1 VQFFGPDTSTTATL
15 ESDISLTHRAWRDQ
29 SDNGSPHASADRPL
43 DVLIV
48 TSEAPPIISGISTC
62 VARLAGGLTARQHNV
77 RVISSAQIR
86 RVMFGEWRFSSFVA
100 HWPRIA
106 RDLRN
111 FDVVNVHG
119 PVPTISDVFLGLSN
133 LLPDHSR
140 PAIVYT
146 YHSPVDVPA
155 AARWARMYDKFHVQL
170 ALRAD
175 RIIASSQ
182 HYARQ
187 HYSRYGPVV
196 QAIPWGTD
204 PRVAAVP
211 DRPGGRDEL
220 RVLFVG
226 QMRPYKGVQVLL
238 AAAAEQPWLQV
249 TLVGAGP
256 ELAAYQRLAERL
268 GVTNARFTGRLSDV
282 ELQACYASHDVV
294 VLPSLTRAEAFGLVL
309 LDGMSAGCVPVASD
323 WPGVSDVAGPTGML
337 VPPGDPVA
345 LREALRTLAQDP
357 VHLQRL
363 RVESLQRAK
372 TLTWERCVTAYER
385 VMREA
390 VRGRYA
396 RLHGLQTVPDRADRA
411 QTGPLRVVP
420 VQRVGAMSER

>member
-1 VQFFGPDTSTTATL
+1 MSLGRDVAWL
-15 ESDISLTHRAWRDQ
+15 EQ
-29 SDNGSPHASADRPL
+29 ADRGSQLASTDHPL

-62 VARLAGGLTARQHNV
+62 VDRLAGGLTARRHRV
-77 RVISSAQIR
+77 SVISSAQIR
-86 RVMFGEWRFSSFVA
+86 RVIFGEWRFSSFVA

-106 RDLRN
+106 RELRN

-146 YHSPVDVPA
+146 YHSPIDVPA
-155 AARWARMYDKFHVQL
+155 AARWARLYDRFHVQL

-182 HYARQ
+182 HYAQQ
-187 HYSRYGPVV
+187 HYSRYGPAV

-204 PRVAAVP
+204 PKVAAVP
-211 DRPGGRDEL
+211 DRRGGRDEL

-238 AAAAEQPWLQV
+238 AAAAEQPWLEV

-256 ELAAYQRLAERL
+256 ELAAYQRLAKRL
-268 GVTNARFTGRLSDV
+268 GVTNARFTGKLSDA
-282 ELQACYASHDVV
+282 ELHDCYASHDVV

-337 VPPGDPVA
+337 VQPGDAVA
-345 LREALRTLAQDP
+345 LRGALRTLAQDP
-357 VHLQRL
+357 AKLERL
-363 RVESLQRAK
+363 RVASLQRAK
-372 TLTWERCVTAYER
+372 TLTWERCVAAYED

-390 VRGRYA
+390 VRSRYA
-396 RLHGLQTVPDRADRA
+396 RLHGLPPLPDQER
-411 QTGPLRVVP
+411 TGPLRVVP
-420 VQRVGAMSER
+420 VQRVGAVGER

>member
-1 VQFFGPDTSTTATL
+1 VHSSDQIHQRPQPWG
-15 ESDISLTHRAWRDQ
+15 SDIPLTNRAWREQ
-29 SDNGSPHASADRPL
+29 ADNGSKHASAERPL

-62 VARLAGGLTARQHNV
+62 VARLAGGLAERQHHV

-86 RVMFGEWRFSSFVA
+86 RVMFGEWRFSSFAA

-146 YHSPVDVPA
+146 YHSPIDLPA
-155 AARWARMYDKFHVQL
+155 AARWAKMYDKFHVQL

-175 RIIASSQ
+175 RIVASSQ

-187 HYSRYGPVV
+187 HYSRYGPMV

-204 PRVAAVP
+204 PRVSAVP
-211 DRPGGRDEL
+211 DRRGERDQL

-238 AAAAEQPWLQV
+238 AAAAKQPWLKV

-256 ELAAYQRLAERL
+256 ELASYQRLAERL
-268 GVTNARFTGRLSDV
+268 GVSNARFAGRLSDV
-282 ELQACYASHDVV
+282 DLQDCYAAHDVV

-337 VPPGDPVA
+337 VPPGDPIA
-345 LREALRTLAQDP
+345 LREALRALAQDP
-357 VHLQRL
+357 DQLERL
-363 RVESLQRAK
+363 RVASLQRAK
-372 TLTWERCVTAYER
+372 TLTWERCVTAYEH

-390 VRGRYA
+390 VRSRYA
-396 RLHGLQTVPDRADRA
+396 RLHGVQTLPDRQ

-420 VQRVGAMSER
+420 VQRVGALSER

>member
-1 VQFFGPDTSTTATL
+1 
-15 ESDISLTHRAWRDQ
+15 
-29 SDNGSPHASADRPL
+29 
-43 DVLIV
+43 
-48 TSEAPPIISGISTC
+48 
-62 VARLAGGLTARQHNV
+62 
-77 RVISSAQIR
+77 
-86 RVMFGEWRFSSFVA
+86 MFGEWRFSSFAA

-146 YHSPVDVPA
+146 YHSPIDLPA
-155 AARWARMYDKFHVQL
+155 AARWAKMYDKFHVQL

-187 HYSRYGPVV
+187 HYSRYGPMV

-204 PRVAAVP
+204 PRVATVP
-211 DRPGGRDEL
+211 DRRGERDEL

-238 AAAAEQPWLQV
+238 AAAAKQPWLKV

-256 ELAAYQRLAERL
+256 ELASYKRLAERL
-268 GVTNARFTGRLSDV
+268 GVSNARFAGRLSDV
-282 ELQACYASHDVV
+282 DLQACYAAHDVV

-337 VPPGDPVA
+337 VPPGDPIA
-345 LREALRTLAQDP
+345 LREALRALAQDP
-357 VHLQRL
+357 DQLERL
-363 RVESLQRAK
+363 RVASLQRAK
-372 TLTWERCVTAYER
+372 TLTWERCVSAYEH

-390 VRGRYA
+390 VRSRYA
-396 RLHGLQTVPDRADRA
+396 RLHGLQTLPDRQ

-420 VQRVGAMSER
+420 AQRVGALSER

>member
-1 VQFFGPDTSTTATL
+1 
-15 ESDISLTHRAWRDQ
+15 LTNRAWREQ
-29 SDNGSPHASADRPL
+29 ADNGSKHASAERPL

-62 VARLAGGLTARQHNV
+62 VARLAGGLADRQHHV

-86 RVMFGEWRFSSFVA
+86 RVMFGEWRFSSFAA

-146 YHSPVDVPA
+146 YHSPIDLPA
-155 AARWARMYDKFHVQL
+155 AARWAKMYDKFHVQL

-187 HYSRYGPVV
+187 HYSRYGPMV

-211 DRPGGRDEL
+211 ERRGERDEL

-238 AAAAEQPWLQV
+238 AAAAKQPWLKV

-268 GVTNARFTGRLSDV
+268 GVSNARFAGRLSDD

-337 VPPGDPVA
+337 VPPGDPIA

-357 VHLQRL
+357 EQLERL
-363 RVESLQRAK
+363 RVASLQRAK
-372 TLTWERCVTAYER
+372 TLTWERCVTAYEH

-390 VRGRYA
+390 VRSRYA
-396 RLHGLQTVPDRADRA
+396 RLHGLQTLPDRQ

-420 VQRVGAMSER
+420 VQRVGALSER

>member
-1 VQFFGPDTSTTATL
+1 MQFFGPDTSTTATL
-15 ESDISLTHRAWRDQ
+15 GSDISLTHRAWRDQ
-29 SDNGSPHASADRPL
+29 SDNGSQHASADRPL

-77 RVISSAQIR
+77 RVISSTQIR

-106 RDLRN
+106 RELRN

-187 HYSRYGPVV
+187 HYSRYGPMV

-211 DRPGGRDEL
+211 DRQGGRDEL

-238 AAAAEQPWLQV
+238 AAAAEQPWMQV

-268 GVTNARFTGRLSDV
+268 GVTNARFTGRLPDA

-337 VPPGDPVA
+337 VPPGDPIA
-345 LREALRTLAQDP
+345 LREALRALAQDP
-357 VHLQRL
+357 DQLERL
-363 RVESLQRAK
+363 RGASLQRAK

-390 VRGRYA
+390 VRSRYA
-396 RLHGLQTVPDRADRA
+396 RLHGLPAVPDRAP
-411 QTGPLRVVP
+411 TGPLRVVP

>member
-15 ESDISLTHRAWRDQ
+15 ESDISLTHRAWRDPA
-29 SDNGSPHASADRPL
+29 DNGSPYASADRPL

-106 RDLRN
+106 RELRN

-133 LLPDHSR
+133 LIPDHSR

-256 ELAAYQRLAERL
+256 ELAAYKRLAERL

-282 ELQACYASHDVV
+282 ELQACYASHDAV

-337 VPPGDPVA
+337 VPPGDPIA

-357 VHLQRL
+357 VRLQRL
-363 RVESLQRAK
+363 RVASLQRAK
-372 TLTWERCVTAYER
+372 TLTWERCVTAYEH

-390 VRGRYA
+390 VRSRYA
-396 RLHGLQTVPDRADRA
+396 RLHGHPTLPDRE
-411 QTGPLRVVP
+411 QTGTGPLRVVP

>member
-1 VQFFGPDTSTTATL
+1 
-15 ESDISLTHRAWRDQ
+15 LTHRAWRDQ
-29 SDNGSPHASADRPL
+29 SDNGSQHASADRPL

-62 VARLAGGLTARQHNV
+62 VARLAGGLTERQHNV

-106 RDLRN
+106 RELRN
-111 FDVVNVHG
+111 YDVVNVHG

-211 DRPGGRDEL
+211 DRPGGPDEL

-268 GVTNARFTGRLSDV
+268 GVTNARFTGRLSDA

-337 VPPGDPVA
+337 VPPGDPAA
-345 LREALRTLAQDP
+345 LREALRTLAHDP
-357 VHLQRL
+357 VQLERL
-363 RVESLQRAK
+363 RVASLQRAK

-385 VMREA
+385 VMLEA
-390 VRGRYA
+390 VRSRYA
-396 RLHGLQTVPDRADRA
+396 RLHGLPAVPDRA

>member
-1 VQFFGPDTSTTATL
+1 MQFFGPDTSTIPTL
-15 ESDISLTHRAWRDQ
+15 GSDISLTHRAWRDQ
-29 SDNGSPHASADRPL
+29 SDNGSQHASADRPL

-106 RDLRN
+106 RELRN
-111 FDVVNVHG
+111 YDVVNVHG

-211 DRPGGRDEL
+211 DRRGDEMSCGCCSSGRCGLTRACRCCSPPPPNSPGCRSHWSARDL
-220 RVLFVG
+220 SWPRTSG
-226 QMRPYKGVQVLL
+226 SPS
-238 AAAAEQPWLQV
+238 AC
-249 TLVGAGP
+249 
-256 ELAAYQRLAERL
+256 
-268 GVTNARFTGRLSDV
+268 GVTNARFTGRLSDA

-337 VPPGDPVA
+337 VPPGDAVA
-345 LREALRTLAQDP
+345 LREALRTLARDP
-357 VHLQRL
+357 AHLERL
-363 RVESLQRAK
+363 RVASLQRAK

-390 VRGRYA
+390 VRSRYA
-396 RLHGLQTVPDRADRA
+396 RLHGLPTLPDRA

-420 VQRVGAMSER
+420 VQRVGAMGER

>member
-1 VQFFGPDTSTTATL
+1 
-15 ESDISLTHRAWRDQ
+15 LTNRAWREQ
-29 SDNGSPHASADRPL
+29 ADNGSKHASAERPL

-62 VARLAGGLTARQHNV
+62 VARLAGGLAERQHHV

-86 RVMFGEWRFSSFVA
+86 RVMFGEWRFSSFAA

-146 YHSPVDVPA
+146 YHSPIDLPA
-155 AARWARMYDKFHVQL
+155 AARWAKMYDKFHVQL

-175 RIIASSQ
+175 RIVASSQ

-187 HYSRYGPVV
+187 HYSRYGPMV

-204 PRVAAVP
+204 PRVSAVP
-211 DRPGGRDEL
+211 DRRGERDQL

-238 AAAAEQPWLQV
+238 AAAAKQPWLKV

-256 ELAAYQRLAERL
+256 ELASYQRLAERL
-268 GVTNARFTGRLSDV
+268 GVSNARFAGRLSDV
-282 ELQACYASHDVV
+282 DLQDCYAAHDVV

-337 VPPGDPVA
+337 VPPGDPIA
-345 LREALRTLAQDP
+345 LREALRAQDP
-357 VHLQRL
+357 DQLERL
-363 RVESLQRAK
+363 RVASLQRAK
-372 TLTWERCVTAYER
+372 TLTWERCVTAYEH

-390 VRGRYA
+390 VRSRYA
-396 RLHGLQTVPDRADRA
+396 RLHGVQTLPDRQ

-420 VQRVGAMSER
+420 VQRVGALSER

>member
-15 ESDISLTHRAWRDQ
+15 GSDISLTHRAWRDQ
-29 SDNGSPHASADRPL
+29 ADNGSQRASADRPL

-77 RVISSAQIR
+77 SVISSAQIR

-106 RDLRN
+106 RELRN
-111 FDVVNVHG
+111 FDVVNIHG

-133 LLPDHSR
+133 LIPDHSR

-211 DRPGGRDEL
+211 DRPAGRDEL

-256 ELAAYQRLAERL
+256 ELAAYRRLAERL

-282 ELQACYASHDVV
+282 ELQACYASHDAV

-337 VPPGDPVA
+337 VPPGDPIA

-363 RVESLQRAK
+363 RVASLQRAK
-372 TLTWERCVTAYER
+372 TLTWERCVTAYEH

-396 RLHGLQTVPDRADRA
+396 RLHGHPTLPDRE

>member
-1 VQFFGPDTSTTATL
+1 VQFFEPNP
-15 ESDISLTHRAWRDQ
+15 E
-29 SDNGSPHASADRPL
+29 PADRPL

-48 TSEAPPIISGISTC
+48 TSEAPPTVSGISTC
-62 VARLAGGLTARQHNV
+62 VERLASGLAAQDHYV
-77 RVISSAQIR
+77 SVISSAEIR
-86 RVMFGEWRFSSFVA
+86 RVVFGEWRFSSFAA

-106 RDLRN
+106 RKLHN

-119 PVPTISDVFLGLSN
+119 PVPTISDVFLGLSH

-146 YHSPVDVPA
+146 YHSPVDFPA
-155 AARWARMYDKFHVQL
+155 AARWAGFYDKFHVRL

-175 RIIASSQ
+175 RIIASSAHYAQQ
-182 HYARQ
+182 HYR
-187 HYSRYGPVV
+187 RYGPVV
-196 QAIPWGTD
+196 QVIPWGTD
-204 PRVAAVP
+204 SKIAAVP
-211 DRPGGRDEL
+211 RRRGGRDGL

-249 TLVGAGP
+249 TLVGAGQ
-256 ELAAYQRLAERL
+256 ELAAYRRLAERL
-268 GVTNARFTGRLSDV
+268 RVTNARFTGRLSDA

-309 LDGMSAGCVPVASD
+309 LEGMSAGCVPVASD
-323 WPGVSDVAGPTGML
+323 WPGVSDVAGPTGVL

-345 LREALRTLAQDP
+345 LRAALRALADDP
-357 VHLQRL
+357 AQLEHL
-363 RVESLQRAK
+363 RVASLQRARS
-372 TLTWERCVTAYER
+372 LTWERCVSSYER

-390 VRGRYA
+390 VRGRYT
-396 RLHGLQTVPDRADRA
+396 RLHGLPASPEQEQA
-411 QTGPLRVVP
+411 GPLRVVP
-420 VQRVGAMSER
+420 AQRDSAVGER

>member
-1 VQFFGPDTSTTATL
+1 MQFFGPDTSTTATL
-15 ESDISLTHRAWRDQ
+15 GSDISLTHRAWRDQ
-29 SDNGSPHASADRPL
+29 SDNGSQHASADRPL

-106 RDLRN
+106 RELRN

-187 HYSRYGPVV
+187 HYSRYGPMV

-220 RVLFVG
+220 RVLFVE

-337 VPPGDPVA
+337 VPPGDPIA

-357 VHLQRL
+357 VHLERL
-363 RVESLQRAK
+363 RVASLQRAK

-390 VRGRYA
+390 VRSRYA
-396 RLHGLQTVPDRADRA
+396 RLHGLPAVPDRAP
-411 QTGPLRVVP
+411 TGPLRVVP

>member
-1 VQFFGPDTSTTATL
+1 MTN
-15 ESDISLTHRAWRDQ
+15 RAWREQ
-29 SDNGSPHASADRPL
+29 ADNGGRHASAERPL

-48 TSEAPPIISGISTC
+48 TSEAPPIVSGISTC
-62 VARLAGGLTARQHNV
+62 VERLAGGLADRQHHV

-86 RVMFGEWRFSSFVA
+86 RVMFGEWRFSSFAA

-133 LLPDHSR
+133 LLPAHSR

-146 YHSPVDVPA
+146 YHSPIDLPA
-155 AARWARMYDKFHVQL
+155 AARWAKMYDKFHVQL

-187 HYSRYGPVV
+187 HYSRYGPMV

-204 PRVAAVP
+204 PRVTAVP
-211 DRPGGRDEL
+211 DRRGKRDEL

-238 AAAAEQPWLQV
+238 AAAAKQPWLKV

-256 ELAAYQRLAERL
+256 ELASYRRLAERL
-268 GVTNARFTGRLSDV
+268 GVSNARFTGRLSDV
-282 ELQACYASHDVV
+282 DLRDCYAAHDVV

-345 LREALRTLAQDP
+345 LREALRTLARDP
-357 VHLQRL
+357 VQLERL
-363 RVESLQRAK
+363 RVASLQRAK

-385 VMREA
+385 VMLEA
-390 VRGRYA
+390 VRSRYA
-396 RLHGLQTVPDRADRA
+396 RLHGLPAVPGRA

-420 VQRVGAMSER
+420 AQRVGAMSER

>member
-1 VQFFGPDTSTTATL
+1 MQFFGPDTSTTATL
-15 ESDISLTHRAWRDQ
+15 GSDISLTHRAWRDQ
-29 SDNGSPHASADRPL
+29 SDNGSQHASADRPL

-77 RVISSAQIR
+77 RVISSTQIR

-106 RDLRN
+106 RELRN

-187 HYSRYGPVV
+187 HYSRYGPMV

-211 DRPGGRDEL
+211 DRQGGRDEL

-268 GVTNARFTGRLSDV
+268 GVTNARFTGRLSDA

-345 LREALRTLAQDP
+345 LREALRTLVQDP
-357 VHLQRL
+357 VRLERL
-363 RVESLQRAK
+363 RVASLQRAK

-396 RLHGLQTVPDRADRA
+396 RLHGLATLPDRAP
-411 QTGPLRVVP
+411 TGPLRVVP
-420 VQRVGAMSER
+420 VQRVGAMSEG

>member
-15 ESDISLTHRAWRDQ
+15 GSDISLTHRAWRDQ
-29 SDNGSPHASADRPL
+29 SDNGSQHASADRPL

-62 VARLAGGLTARQHNV
+62 VARLAGGLTAREHNV

-106 RDLRN
+106 RELRN
-111 FDVVNVHG
+111 YDVVNVHG

-187 HYSRYGPVV
+187 HYSRYGPMV

-211 DRPGGRDEL
+211 DRPGGRNEL

-337 VPPGDPVA
+337 VPPGDSAA

-357 VHLQRL
+357 VQLERL
-363 RVESLQRAK
+363 RVASLQRAK

-396 RLHGLQTVPDRADRA
+396 RLHGLPAVPDRE
-411 QTGPLRVVP
+411 QTGPLRVMP

>member
-15 ESDISLTHRAWRDQ
+15 GSDISLTHRAWRDQ
-29 SDNGSPHASADRPL
+29 SDNGSQHAAADRPL

-106 RDLRN
+106 RELRN
-111 FDVVNVHG
+111 YDVVNVHG

-204 PRVAAVP
+204 PGVAAVP
-211 DRPGGRDEL
+211 DRPGGRGEL

-345 LREALRTLAQDP
+345 LREALRTLAHDP
-357 VHLQRL
+357 VQLERL
-363 RVESLQRAK
+363 RVASLQRAK

-385 VMREA
+385 VMLEA
-390 VRGRYA
+390 VRSRYA
-396 RLHGLQTVPDRADRA
+396 RLHGLPAVPGRA

-420 VQRVGAMSER
+420 AQRVGAMSER

>member
-1 VQFFGPDTSTTATL
+1 
-15 ESDISLTHRAWRDQ
+15 LTGRAWREQADGGGQ
-29 SDNGSPHASADRPL
+29 LAPTDRPL

-62 VARLAGGLTARQHNV
+62 VDRLAGGLRARQHQV
-77 RVISSAQIR
+77 SVISSAQIR
-86 RVMFGEWRFSSFVA
+86 RVTFGEWRFSSFVA

-106 RDLRN
+106 RELRN

-119 PVPTISDVFLGLSN
+119 PAPTISDVFLGLSN

-146 YHSPVDVPA
+146 YHSPIDFPD
-155 AARWARMYDKFHVQL
+155 AARWTGLYEKFHVQL

-182 HYARQ
+182 HYARR

-204 PRVAAVP
+204 LKVAAVP
-211 DRPGGRDEL
+211 GRRGGRSEL

-238 AAAAEQPWLQV
+238 AAAAEQPWLEV

-256 ELAAYQRLAERL
+256 ELAAYRRLAERWR
-268 GVTNARFTGRLSDV
+268 VTNARFTGQLSDV

-345 LREALRTLAQDP
+345 LRATLRTLAQDP
-357 VHLQRL
+357 AQLERL
-363 RVESLQRAK
+363 RAASLQRAK
-372 TLTWERCVTAYER
+372 TLTWERCVTAYEH
-385 VMREA
+385 VLREA
-390 VRGRYA
+390 VRARYA
-396 RLHGLQTVPDRADRA
+396 RLHGLPTLPDKE
-411 QTGPLRVVP
+411 QTGQLRVVP
-420 VQRVGAMSER
+420 AQRVGTVGER

>member
-1 VQFFGPDTSTTATL
+1 VQFFGLNKSTTA
-15 ESDISLTHRAWRDQ
+15 SLGEWRPLTGRAWREQADGGGQ
-29 SDNGSPHASADRPL
+29 LAQTDRPL

-62 VARLAGGLTARQHNV
+62 VDRLAGGLRARQHHV
-77 RVISSAQIR
+77 SVISSAQIR
-86 RVMFGEWRFSSFVA
+86 RVMFGEWRFSSFAA

-106 RDLRN
+106 RELRN

-146 YHSPVDVPA
+146 YHSPIDFPG
-155 AARWARMYDKFHVQL
+155 AARWARLYDKFHVQL

-204 PRVAAVP
+204 PKVAVVP
-211 DRPGGRDEL
+211 GRRGCRGEL

-238 AAAAEQPWLQV
+238 AAAAEQPWLEV

-256 ELAAYQRLAERL
+256 ELAAYRRLAERL
-268 GVTNARFTGRLSDV
+268 RVTNVRFTGRLSDV

-345 LREALRTLAQDP
+345 LRAALRTLAQDP
-357 VHLQRL
+357 AQLERLQ
-363 RVESLQRAK
+363 VASLQRAK
-372 TLTWERCVTAYER
+372 TLTWERCVTAYEH

-396 RLHGLQTVPDRADRA
+396 RLHGFPTLPDKE
-411 QTGPLRVVP
+411 QTGQLRVVP
-420 VQRVGAMSER
+420 AQRVGTVGER

>member
-1 VQFFGPDTSTTATL
+1 
-15 ESDISLTHRAWRDQ
+15 LTNRAWREQ
-29 SDNGSPHASADRPL
+29 ADNGSKHASAERPL

-62 VARLAGGLTARQHNV
+62 VARLAGGLAERQHHV

-86 RVMFGEWRFSSFVA
+86 RVMFGEWRFSSFAA

-146 YHSPVDVPA
+146 YHSPIDLPA
-155 AARWARMYDKFHVQL
+155 AARWAKMYDKFHVQL

-175 RIIASSQ
+175 RIVASSQ

-187 HYSRYGPVV
+187 HYSRYGPMV

-204 PRVAAVP
+204 PRVSAVP
-211 DRPGGRDEL
+211 DRRGERDQL

-238 AAAAEQPWLQV
+238 AAAAKQPWLKV

-256 ELAAYQRLAERL
+256 ELASYQRLAERL
-268 GVTNARFTGRLSDV
+268 GVSNARFAGRLSDV
-282 ELQACYASHDVV
+282 DLQDCYAAHDVV

-337 VPPGDPVA
+337 VPPGDPIA
-345 LREALRTLAQDP
+345 LREALRALAQDP
-357 VHLQRL
+357 DQLERL
-363 RVESLQRAK
+363 RVASLQRAK
-372 TLTWERCVTAYER
+372 TLTWERCVTAYEH

-390 VRGRYA
+390 VRSRYA
-396 RLHGLQTVPDRADRA
+396 RLHGVQTLPDRQ

-420 VQRVGAMSER
+420 VQRVGALSER